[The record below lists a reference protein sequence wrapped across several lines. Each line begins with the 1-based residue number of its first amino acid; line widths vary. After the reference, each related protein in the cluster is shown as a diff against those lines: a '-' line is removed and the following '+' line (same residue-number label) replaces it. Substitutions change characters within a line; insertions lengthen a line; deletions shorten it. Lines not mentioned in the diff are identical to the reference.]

1 MSIHTCISTF
11 HVCIPYLYTRI
22 TINIEVVWDNPLWK
36 KTNLEQEKVRQSKRT
51 VGRGSESDKIET
63 NVDFNWREHS

>member
-1 MSIHTCISTF
+1 M
-11 HVCIPYLYTRI
+11 
-22 TINIEVVWDNPLWK
+22 WK